1 MIVSREIPEKMIE
14 LLKSI
19 GESKQ
24 SATWDCHGTPVILH
38 KAIEKIVEHLNITFD
53 DFVFHEL
60 NSEKKIAVVSVR
72 GHYGDRTY
80 QTTGEATPYNNKNAY
95 PVAMAEKRAVDR
107 CVLKLIGCSGDVYSE
122 IEADD
127 FKNSRPNINK

>member
-1 MIVSREIPEKMIE
+1 MSKEIPQKMIE